1 MTKQSKNTC
10 VFQIIA
16 LIIVFIILSCSLDP
30 YGEGLGENSTGR
42 GDYVSCKPSAPA
54 DVWQSRKFSDT
65 IIIWWSPVDNAIS
78 YNVYLDGILYFNTT
92 GTSMLV
98 WNVPPTSIQRYKITS
113 VNDCGES
120 INSIFFDA
128 CTAPPIPTNV
138 FASKRSDRRTDIS
151 WTNSRRATSFNIYR
165 SEHPIW
171 RFSLIGSV
179 IGTES
184 FFIDTTFDA
193 SKNYFYRI
201 TAVWDYCGE
210 SQMSIYTDCVI
221 PSVPTGVRAE
231 ATSTS
236 SGTVRISWNRVE
248 GASSYKI
255 YWATS
260 ATGIFS
266 QLSPN
271 TIITTTSVFAHFPS
285 PETRYFKVSAV
296 SCYESEMS
304 EIVSTTIEGE

>member
-65 IIIWWSPVDNAIS
+65 IIILWSAVEDALS
-78 YNVYLDGILYFNTT
+78 YNVYLNGRLFFNTRGT
-92 GTSMLV
+92 GMAVGNLQPSLTH
-98 WNVPPTSIQRYKITS
+98 RYIIKS

-120 INSIFFDA
+120 INSIFFEA
-128 CTAPPIPTNV
+128 CTTPPIPTNV
-138 FASKRSDRRTDIS
+138 FASRRSDERTDIS
-151 WTNSRRATSFNIYR
+151 WTNSWRAQSFNIYR

-179 IGTES
+179 RGNES
-184 FFIDTTFDA
+184 FFTDTTFDA

-201 TAVWDYCGE
+201 TAVSSCGE
-210 SQMSIYTDCVI
+210 SQWSSYTDCVI